1 MKGLTLDAGAL
12 IALDREQRATSLLLR
27 DALREKVPVTIPAGV
42 LGQAWRDGKR
52 QARLAKLLRAQG
64 VEIEP
69 LDERRARAAGQL
81 CGIRGT
87 SDIIDASVV
96 LCAKRRGQRIVTSDA
111 ADMRRLDPSIELEVL

>member
-111 ADMRRLDPSIELEVL
+111 ADMIRLDPSIELEVL